1 MVWIAPACRLTTP
14 WRRAMMVSAT
24 REAVMRAQARAHE
37 IPLDRVD
44 LEALDRFLMSERS
57 PPQSMMLS
65 DLDGFL
71 TGIAV
76 GPELVLPSQWLPLVF
91 GGDAPEFADE
101 AEAKA
106 ILGAIMGRYNEILC
120 QVADD
125 DLQPLFWADRNG
137 TLIAADW
144 AEGFL
149 QAIML
154 RADAWEALFK
164 SKRDGALLV
173 PILAL
178 CGDENGESLLGI
190 PPDEEDRV
198 MEEAAEFI
206 PACVAAIDAY
216 WREKRPRQISMPLTA
231 GPPSQPVQTSSK
243 IGRNDP
249 CPCGS
254 GKKFKKCCGKAT

>member
-1 MVWIAPACRLTTP
+1 
-14 WRRAMMVSAT
+14 
-24 REAVMRAQARAHE
+24 MRAQARAHKILDNE
-37 IPLDRVD
+37 IPLDRVE

-57 PPQSMMLS
+57 PPESMMLS

-76 GPELVLPSQWLPLVF
+76 GPELVLPSEWLPLVF

-101 AEAKA
+101 IEAKA
-106 ILGAIMGRYNEILC
+106 ILGAIIGRYNEILR

-125 DLQPLFWADRNG
+125 DLDPVFWTTRGG

-149 QAIML
+149 QAILL
-154 RADAWEALFK
+154 RADAWERLLK
-164 SKRDGALLV
+164 SKRDGQLLV

-178 CGDENGESLLGI
+178 CGDENGDSLLGI
-190 PPDEEDRV
+190 PPDEEDRI
-198 MEEAAEFI
+198 MEEVAEFI

-216 WREKRPRQISMPLTA
+216 WRAKRPRPASTPLTA
-231 GPPSQPVQTSSK
+231 GQPSQSGQASSK
-243 IGRNDP
+243 VGRNDP

-254 GKKFKKCCGKAT
+254 GKKFKKCCGKVA